1 MLAEMKKNN
10 MPHKKFWLPVLTGLI
25 CLGCTTSVV
34 ADDHQST
41 LLRTI
46 TVTGQGQEAIA
57 TSLSQVRL
65 GVEVKGKT
73 AEQVQA
79 DMASRSQQVVEFLKG
94 KNVEKLTT
102 TGINL
107 QPQYDWSGNE
117 RRLIGYIATNT
128 VSFEIPTESA
138 GSIMDEAVRAGATRI
153 DGISFR
159 ATDEAIAAAEKIAL
173 SEASQEAKT
182 QAEVVLDSLGLSSQ
196 EIIQIQVNGSQPAR
210 PMPLVRNQ
218 TFALETAEAAVTP
231 VEGGE
236 QQVNASVTLTIR
248 Y

>member
-1 MLAEMKKNN
+1 MSR
-10 MPHKKFWLPVLTGLI
+10 KKFWLPIFTGLI
-25 CLGCTTSVV
+25 CLGCTTSVI
-34 ADDHQST
+34 ADDQAT

-79 DMASRSQQVVEFLKG
+79 DMANRSQQVVEFLKG

-107 QPQYDWSGNE
+107 QPQYDWSGDE

-128 VSFEIPTESA
+128 VSFEVPTESA
-138 GSIMDEAVRAGATRI
+138 GSIMDEAVKAGATRI

-159 ATDEAIAAAEKIAL
+159 ATDEAIAAAETIAL
-173 SEASQEAKT
+173 GEASQDAKT
-182 QAEVVLDSLGLSSQ
+182 QAEVVLESLGLNSQ
-196 EIIQIQVNGSQPAR
+196 EIIQIQVNGSQPAT
-210 PMPLVRNQ
+210 PMPLLMRQQVS
-218 TFALETAEAAVTP
+218 LEASDAAITP

-236 QQVNASVTLTIR
+236 QKVNASVTLTIR